1 MPTYKFEI
9 FVNGKLDYTCYTQ
22 GQARM
27 YECQLDFEGIDYK
40 TVRTA
45 LF

>member
-1 MPTYKFEI
+1 MPTHKFEI
-9 FVNGKLDYTCYTQ
+9 FVNGKLDYTCYTR
-22 GQARM
+22 GQAIM

-45 LF
+45 LI